1 MSTTLFLKERND
13 AIISSNDNAAADDA
27 DGGGLSQ

>member
-13 AIISSNDNAAADDA
+13 VIISSNDNAGADDTA
-27 DGGGLSQ
+27 GGGLSQ